1 MIRTILTPQDFDAMD
16 KSLEDNT
23 IGMPSDTGISVTLWK
38 LKALMNGYRWAI
50 ANGMVKHGEAK

>member
-1 MIRTILTPQDFDAMD
+1 MD